1 MSSAEGPKEGVDG
14 VLDEEDEEDAD
25 DASEGFDEDFEDD
38 EEDADDEGFDEDDED
53 FAEDDEYEPGDVN
66 AVDAVPYEPG
76 DVNTIPKGAGRA
88 PETDGT
94 KRGAMPIA
102 VLDYLARAMTDEPDA
117 VVIRREERRGS
128 TILRLHVAPRDMG
141 RVIGRR
147 GRTAQAIRALVAAA
161 GARDGEQTVVDI
173 VDD

>member
-1 MSSAEGPKEGVDG
+1 M
-14 VLDEEDEEDAD
+14 
-25 DASEGFDEDFEDD
+25 
-38 EEDADDEGFDEDDED
+38 
-53 FAEDDEYEPGDVN
+53 N
-66 AVDAVPYEPG
+66 AVDAVPYEAG
-76 DVNTIPKGAGRA
+76 DVNTIPKGVGRG

-102 VLDYLARAMTDEPDA
+102 VLDYLARAMTDDPDA

-147 GRTAQAIRALVAAA
+147 GRTAQAIRTLVAAA
-161 GARDGEQTVVDI
+161 GARDGVQTVVDI